1 MLTVHGMPTVMTVA
15 NAIRAFDCAET
26 HGEQSIRSPPSQT
39 CRERRWF
46 FRKPADISEV
56 DPVTFRGSVDVHALP
71 RLLIPVE
78 TAPGETRV
86 AATPDTVKK
95 FVSLGCNVT
104 VERGAGSASGYLD
117 DSYGAN
123 GAELADPGDGASWS
137 AADALLCVQSP
148 SEVSLG
154 RLRKGALVVGLLAP
168 YDNGGL
174 TANLQRSGL
183 SAMALELLPRISRA
197 QSADA
202 LSSQANIA
210 GYKSVLLASA
220 ALDRYFPMLMTAAGT
235 VQPARVVILGA
246 GVAGLQA
253 VATARRLG
261 AVVYVSDIRPAV
273 KEQVESLGGRFIEP
287 PEMDDK
293 PAESGGYAKQAS
305 DAFLAAQ
312 RQQLSDQL
320 AEADVAICTAQVP
333 GRQAPRL
340 ISEDMLDRMRP
351 GAVVVDLA
359 VAQGGNCA
367 GTVPGQTVERKGVK
381 LIGGNDLPCTVPNH
395 ASALYARNLVALL
408 EPTLKDSSLSL
419 DLDDELI
426 AGCLIAQDGTIRRGD
441 VLTPGAN

>member
-1 MLTVHGMPTVMTVA
+1 MVV
-15 NAIRAFDCAET
+15 F
-26 HGEQSIRSPPSQT
+26 
-39 CRERRWF
+39 
-46 FRKPADISEV
+46 
-56 DPVTFRGSVDVHALP
+56 ALP

-78 TAPGETRV
+78 STPGETRV

-95 FVSLGCNVT
+95 FISLGCSVA
-104 VERGAGSASGYLD
+104 VERGAGTASGYLD
-117 DSYGAN
+117 GVYAEQGADLI
-123 GAELADPGDGASWS
+123 ETGDASAWRQ
-137 AADALLCVQSP
+137 ADALLCVQAP
-148 SEVSLG
+148 SAATLA
-154 RLRKGALVVGLLAP
+154 RLRQGALVVGLLSP
-168 YDNGGL
+168 YANEEL
-174 TANLQRSGL
+174 TASLKRSGL

-235 VQPARVVILGA
+235 VQPAKVVILGA

-273 KEQVESLGGRFIEP
+273 KEQVESLGARFIDP
-287 PEMDDK
+287 PEMEDK
-293 PAESGGYAKQAS
+293 PSESGGYAKQAS

-333 GRQAPRL
+333 GRRAPRL

-367 GTVPGQTVERKGVK
+367 DTVPGQTVDRKGVK
-381 LIGGNDLPCTVPNH
+381 LIGGNDLPCSVPNH

-408 EPTLKDSSLSL
+408 EPTLKDGVLSL
-419 DLDDELI
+419 DPEDELI
-426 AGCLIAQDGTIRRGD
+426 AGCLIAQDGTIRRSD

>member
-1 MLTVHGMPTVMTVA
+1 MVV
-15 NAIRAFDCAET
+15 F
-26 HGEQSIRSPPSQT
+26 
-39 CRERRWF
+39 
-46 FRKPADISEV
+46 
-56 DPVTFRGSVDVHALP
+56 ALP

-78 TAPGETRV
+78 STPGETRV

-95 FVSLGCNVT
+95 FISLGCSVA
-104 VERGAGSASGYLD
+104 VECGAGTPSGYLD
-117 DSYGAN
+117 EAYAEQGADLIEK
-123 GAELADPGDGASWS
+123 GDMSAWGQADV
-137 AADALLCVQSP
+137 LLCVQSP
-148 SEVSLG
+148 SAATLA
-154 RLRKGALVVGLLAP
+154 RLRQGALVVGLLSP
-168 YDNGGL
+168 YANEER
-174 TANLQRSGL
+174 TAALKRSGL

-235 VQPARVVILGA
+235 VQPAKVVILGA

-273 KEQVESLGGRFIEP
+273 KEQVESLGARFIEP
-287 PEMDDK
+287 PEMEDK
-293 PAESGGYAKQAS
+293 PSESGGYAKQAS

-333 GRQAPRL
+333 GRRAPRL

-367 GTVPGQTVERKGVK
+367 DTVPGQTVDRKGVK
-381 LIGGNDLPCTVPNH
+381 LIGGNDLPCSVPNH

-408 EPTLKDSSLSL
+408 EPTLKDGVLSL
-419 DLDDELI
+419 DPEDELI

>member
-1 MLTVHGMPTVMTVA
+1 MVV
-15 NAIRAFDCAET
+15 F
-26 HGEQSIRSPPSQT
+26 
-39 CRERRWF
+39 
-46 FRKPADISEV
+46 
-56 DPVTFRGSVDVHALP
+56 ALP

-78 TAPGETRV
+78 STPGETRV

-95 FVSLGCNVT
+95 FISLGCSVA
-104 VERGAGSASGYLD
+104 VERGAGTASGYLD
-117 DSYGAN
+117 EAYAEQGADLI
-123 GAELADPGDGASWS
+123 GAGDASTWSQADV
-137 AADALLCVQSP
+137 LLCVQSP
-148 SEVSLG
+148 SAATLP
-154 RLRKGALVVGLLAP
+154 RLRQGALVVGLLSP
-168 YDNGGL
+168 YANEEL
-174 TANLQRSGL
+174 TAALKSSGL

-235 VQPARVVILGA
+235 VQPAKVVILGA

-273 KEQVESLGGRFIEP
+273 KEQVESLGARFIEP
-287 PEMDDK
+287 PEMEDK
-293 PAESGGYAKQAS
+293 PSESGGYAKQAS

-333 GRQAPRL
+333 GRRAPRL

-367 GTVPGQTVERKGVK
+367 DTVPGQTVDRKGVK
-381 LIGGNDLPCTVPNH
+381 LIGGNDLPCSVPNH

-408 EPTLKDSSLSL
+408 EPTLKDGVLSL
-419 DLDDELI
+419 DPEDELI

>member
-1 MLTVHGMPTVMTVA
+1 MVV
-15 NAIRAFDCAET
+15 F
-26 HGEQSIRSPPSQT
+26 
-39 CRERRWF
+39 
-46 FRKPADISEV
+46 
-56 DPVTFRGSVDVHALP
+56 ALP

-78 TAPGETRV
+78 STPGETRV

-95 FVSLGCNVT
+95 FVSLGCSVA
-104 VERGAGSASGYLD
+104 VECGAGTPSGYLD
-117 DSYGAN
+117 ESYAEQGADLIEK
-123 GAELADPGDGASWS
+123 GDTSAWGQADV
-137 AADALLCVQSP
+137 LLCVQSP
-148 SEVSLG
+148 SAATLA
-154 RLRKGALVVGLLAP
+154 RLRQGALVVGLLSP
-168 YDNGGL
+168 YANEEL
-174 TANLQRSGL
+174 TAALKRSGL

-235 VQPARVVILGA
+235 VQPAKVVILGA

-273 KEQVESLGGRFIEP
+273 KEQVESLGARFIEP
-287 PEMDDK
+287 PEMEDK
-293 PAESGGYAKQAS
+293 PSESGGYAKQAS

-333 GRQAPRL
+333 GRRAPRL

-367 GTVPGQTVERKGVK
+367 DTVPGKTVDRKGVK
-381 LIGGNDLPCTVPNH
+381 LIGGNDLPCSVPNH

-408 EPTLKDSSLSL
+408 EPTLKDGVLSL
-419 DLDDELI
+419 DPEDELI

>member
-1 MLTVHGMPTVMTVA
+1 MVV
-15 NAIRAFDCAET
+15 F
-26 HGEQSIRSPPSQT
+26 
-39 CRERRWF
+39 
-46 FRKPADISEV
+46 
-56 DPVTFRGSVDVHALP
+56 ALP

-78 TAPGETRV
+78 STPGETRV

-95 FVSLGCNVT
+95 FISLGCSVA
-104 VERGAGSASGYLD
+104 VECGAGTPSGYLD
-117 DSYGAN
+117 EAYAEQGADLIEK
-123 GAELADPGDGASWS
+123 GDTSAWGQADV
-137 AADALLCVQSP
+137 LLCVQSP
-148 SEVSLG
+148 SAATLA
-154 RLRKGALVVGLLAP
+154 RLRQGALVVGLLSP
-168 YDNGGL
+168 YANEEL
-174 TANLQRSGL
+174 TAALKRSGL

-235 VQPARVVILGA
+235 VQPAKVVILGA

-273 KEQVESLGGRFIEP
+273 KEQVESLGARFIEP
-287 PEMDDK
+287 PEMEDK
-293 PAESGGYAKQAS
+293 PSESGGYAKQAS

-333 GRQAPRL
+333 GRRAPRL

-367 GTVPGQTVERKGVK
+367 DTVPGQTVDRKGVK
-381 LIGGNDLPCTVPNH
+381 LIGGNDLPCSVPNH

-408 EPTLKDSSLSL
+408 EPTLKDGVLSL
-419 DLDDELI
+419 DPEDELI

>member
-1 MLTVHGMPTVMTVA
+1 MVV
-15 NAIRAFDCAET
+15 F
-26 HGEQSIRSPPSQT
+26 
-39 CRERRWF
+39 
-46 FRKPADISEV
+46 
-56 DPVTFRGSVDVHALP
+56 ALP

-78 TAPGETRV
+78 STPGETRV

-95 FVSLGCNVT
+95 FISLGCSVA
-104 VERGAGSASGYLD
+104 VECGAGTPSGYLD
-117 DSYGAN
+117 EAYAEQGADLIEK
-123 GAELADPGDGASWS
+123 GDTSAWGQADV
-137 AADALLCVQSP
+137 LLCVQLP
-148 SEVSLG
+148 SAATLA
-154 RLRKGALVVGLLAP
+154 RLRQGALVVGLLSP
-168 YDNGGL
+168 YANEEL
-174 TANLQRSGL
+174 TAALKRSGL

-235 VQPARVVILGA
+235 VQPAKVVILGA

-273 KEQVESLGGRFIEP
+273 KEQVESLGARFIEP
-287 PEMDDK
+287 PEMEDK
-293 PAESGGYAKQAS
+293 PSESGGYAKQAS

-333 GRQAPRL
+333 GRRAPRL

-367 GTVPGQTVERKGVK
+367 DTVPGQTVDRKGVK
-381 LIGGNDLPCTVPNH
+381 LIGGNDLPCSVPNH

-408 EPTLKDSSLSL
+408 EPTLKDGVLSL
-419 DLDDELI
+419 DPEDELI

>member
-1 MLTVHGMPTVMTVA
+1 M
-15 NAIRAFDCAET
+15 E
-26 HGEQSIRSPPSQT
+26 
-39 CRERRWF
+39 
-46 FRKPADISEV
+46 
-56 DPVTFRGSVDVHALP
+56 AL
-71 RLLIPVE
+71 
-78 TAPGETRV
+78 PGETRV

-95 FVSLGCNVT
+95 FLSLGCSVV
-104 VERGAGSASGYLD
+104 VERSAGTSSGYLD
-117 DSYGAN
+117 QAYADV
-123 GAELADPGDGASWS
+123 GAELSSPGDPGVWGQ
-137 AADALLCVQSP
+137 ADLVLCVQTPAP
-148 SEVSLG
+148 SMLSSMKRQAVL
-154 RLRKGALVVGLLAP
+154 AGLLSP
-168 YDNGGL
+168 YSNENL
-174 TANLQRSGL
+174 ANSLRAGGL

-210 GYKSVLLASA
+210 GYKAVLLASS

-273 KEQVESLGGRFIEP
+273 KEQVESLGARFIDP

-367 GTVPGQTVERKGVK
+367 GTVVDQTVDRKGVK
-381 LIGGNDLPCTVPNH
+381 LIAGNDLPCSVPNH
-395 ASALYARNLVALL
+395 ASALYARNLIALL
-408 EPTLKDSSLSL
+408 EPVLKEGAINL
-419 DLDDELI
+419 DTEDELI
-426 AGCLIAQDGTIRRGD
+426 AGCLISQDGSIRRSD
-441 VLTPGAN
+441 VLTPGVK

>member
-1 MLTVHGMPTVMTVA
+1 MVV
-15 NAIRAFDCAET
+15 F
-26 HGEQSIRSPPSQT
+26 
-39 CRERRWF
+39 
-46 FRKPADISEV
+46 
-56 DPVTFRGSVDVHALP
+56 ALP

-78 TAPGETRV
+78 STPGETRV

-95 FVSLGCNVT
+95 FVSLGCSVA
-104 VERGAGSASGYLD
+104 VECGAGTPSGYLD
-117 DSYGAN
+117 EAYAEQGADLI
-123 GAELADPGDGASWS
+123 EKEDTS
-137 AADALLCVQSP
+137 AWGQVDVLLCVQSP
-148 SEVSLG
+148 SAATLA
-154 RLRKGALVVGLLAP
+154 RLRQGALVVGLLSP
-168 YDNGGL
+168 YANNEL
-174 TANLQRSGL
+174 TAALKRSGL

-235 VQPARVVILGA
+235 VQPAKVVILGA

-273 KEQVESLGGRFIEP
+273 KEQVESLGARFIEP
-287 PEMDDK
+287 PEMEDK
-293 PAESGGYAKQAS
+293 PSESGGYAKQAS

-333 GRQAPRL
+333 GRRAPRL

-367 GTVPGQTVERKGVK
+367 DTVPGKTVDRNGVK
-381 LIGGNDLPCTVPNH
+381 LIGGNDLPCSVPNH

-408 EPTLKDSSLSL
+408 EPTLKDGVLSL
-419 DLDDELI
+419 DPEDELI

>member
-1 MLTVHGMPTVMTVA
+1 MP
-15 NAIRAFDCAET
+15 I
-26 HGEQSIRSPPSQT
+26 
-39 CRERRWF
+39 
-46 FRKPADISEV
+46 
-56 DPVTFRGSVDVHALP
+56 
-71 RLLIPVE
+71 LLIPVE
-78 TAPGETRV
+78 TAAGETRV
-86 AATPDTVKK
+86 AASPETVKK
-95 FVSLGCNVT
+95 FTALGCRV
-104 VERGAGSASGYLD
+104 VLEKSAGQPSGYLD
-117 DSYGAN
+117 QAYADA
-123 GAELADPGDGASWS
+123 GAELVPYGDSTAWSQADV
-137 AADALLCVQSP
+137 LLCVQSP
-148 SEVSLG
+148 STQALSQ
-154 RLRKGALVVGLLAP
+154 LRRGALVVGLLAP
-168 YDNGGL
+168 Y
-174 TANLQRSGL
+174 ANAELAADLQQAGL

-273 KEQVESLGGRFIEP
+273 KEQVESLGARFIDP

-333 GRQAPRL
+333 GRRAPRL

-367 GTVPGQTVERKGVK
+367 DTVASKTVDRNGVK
-381 LIGGNDLPCTVPNH
+381 LIGANDLPCTVPNH
-395 ASALYARNLVALL
+395 ASAMYARNLLALL
-408 EPTLKDSSLSL
+408 QPTLKDGQLTL
-419 DLDDELI
+419 DSEDELI
-426 AGCLIAQDGTIRRGD
+426 AGCLISQDGTIRRGD

>member
-1 MLTVHGMPTVMTVA
+1 MVV
-15 NAIRAFDCAET
+15 F
-26 HGEQSIRSPPSQT
+26 
-39 CRERRWF
+39 
-46 FRKPADISEV
+46 
-56 DPVTFRGSVDVHALP
+56 ALP

-78 TAPGETRV
+78 STPGETRV

-95 FVSLGCNVT
+95 FVSLGCSVA
-104 VERGAGSASGYLD
+104 VECGAGTPSGYLD
-117 DSYGAN
+117 EAYAEQGADLIET
-123 GAELADPGDGASWS
+123 GDMSAWSQADV
-137 AADALLCVQSP
+137 LLCVQSP
-148 SEVSLG
+148 SAATLA
-154 RLRKGALVVGLLAP
+154 RLRQGALVVGLLSP
-168 YDNGGL
+168 YANEEL
-174 TANLQRSGL
+174 TAALKRSGL

-235 VQPARVVILGA
+235 VQPAKVVILGA

-273 KEQVESLGGRFIEP
+273 KEQVESLGARFIEP
-287 PEMDDK
+287 PEMEDK
-293 PAESGGYAKQAS
+293 PSESGGYAKQAS

-333 GRQAPRL
+333 GRRAPRL

-367 GTVPGQTVERKGVK
+367 DTVPGKTVDRKGVK
-381 LIGGNDLPCTVPNH
+381 LIGGNDLSCSVPNH

-408 EPTLKDSSLSL
+408 EPTLKDGVLSL
-419 DLDDELI
+419 DPEDELI

>member
-1 MLTVHGMPTVMTVA
+1 MVVFV
-15 NAIRAFDCAET
+15 
-26 HGEQSIRSPPSQT
+26 
-39 CRERRWF
+39 
-46 FRKPADISEV
+46 
-56 DPVTFRGSVDVHALP
+56 LP

-78 TAPGETRV
+78 STPGETRV

-95 FVSLGCNVT
+95 FLSFGCDVSL
-104 VERGAGSASGYLD
+104 ERGAGTSSGYLD
-117 DSYGAN
+117 QAYADQGAQ
-123 GAELADPGDGASWS
+123 LIDPGDAAGWS
-137 AADALLCVQSP
+137 QADILLCVQPP
-148 SEVSLG
+148 SAASLA
-154 RLRKGALVVGLLAP
+154 RLRQGALVVGLLSP
-168 YDNGGL
+168 YANEEL
-174 TANLQRSGL
+174 TATLKHCAL

-235 VQPARVVILGA
+235 VQPAKVVILGA

-273 KEQVESLGGRFIEP
+273 KEQVESLGARFIVP
-287 PEMDDK
+287 PEMEDK

-333 GRQAPRL
+333 GRRAPRL

-367 GTVPGQTVERKGVK
+367 DTVPGETVDRKGVK
-381 LIGGNDLPCTVPNH
+381 LIGGNDLPCSVPNH

-408 EPTLKDSSLSL
+408 EPTLKDGDLKL
-419 DLDDELI
+419 DLEDELI
-426 AGCLIAQDGTIRRGD
+426 AGCLVAHDGSIRRGD
-441 VLTPGAN
+441 VLTPGAS

>member
-1 MLTVHGMPTVMTVA
+1 MP
-15 NAIRAFDCAET
+15 I
-26 HGEQSIRSPPSQT
+26 
-39 CRERRWF
+39 
-46 FRKPADISEV
+46 
-56 DPVTFRGSVDVHALP
+56 
-71 RLLIPVE
+71 LLIPAE
-78 TAPGETRV
+78 SAAGETRV
-86 AATPDTVKK
+86 AASPETVKK
-95 FVSLGCNVT
+95 FTALGCRVIL
-104 VERGAGSASGYLD
+104 EKGAGQSSGFLD
-117 DSYGAN
+117 QAYAEA
-123 GAELADPGDGASWS
+123 GAELVTCGDNTAWSQADV
-137 AADALLCVQSP
+137 LLCVQSP
-148 SEVSLG
+148 SANALSQ
-154 RLRKGALVVGLLAP
+154 LRRGALVVGLLSP
-168 YDNGGL
+168 Y
-174 TANLQRSGL
+174 ANAELAGVLQQAGL

-273 KEQVESLGGRFIEP
+273 KEQVESLGARFIDP
-287 PEMDDK
+287 PEIDDK

-333 GRQAPRL
+333 GRRAPRL

-367 GTVPGQTVERKGVK
+367 ETLPSQTVDRNGVK
-381 LIGGNDLPCTVPNH
+381 LIGANDLPCTVPNH
-395 ASALYARNLVALL
+395 ASAMFARNLLALL
-408 EPTLKDSSLSL
+408 QPTLKDGQLTL
-419 DLDDELI
+419 DSEDELI
-426 AGCLIAQDGTIRRGD
+426 AGCLISQDGTIRRGD

>member
-1 MLTVHGMPTVMTVA
+1 M
-15 NAIRAFDCAET
+15 
-26 HGEQSIRSPPSQT
+26 
-39 CRERRWF
+39 
-46 FRKPADISEV
+46 
-56 DPVTFRGSVDVHALP
+56 P

-78 TAPGETRV
+78 TSPGETRI

-95 FVSLGCNVT
+95 FLSFGCSVS
-104 VERGAGSASGYLD
+104 VERGAGMASGYLD
-117 DSYGAN
+117 HSYEDQGAD
-123 GAELADPGDGASWS
+123 LVS
-137 AADALLCVQSP
+137 AADLDAWREADLVLCVQTP
-148 SEVSLG
+148 TSEALS
-154 RLRKGALVVGLLAP
+154 RMKRGALLVGLLSP
-168 YDNGGL
+168 YSNESLKHSL
-174 TANLQRSGL
+174 TTVGL

-210 GYKSVLLASA
+210 GYKSVLLASS

-273 KEQVESLGGRFIEP
+273 KEQVESLGARFIDP

-333 GRQAPRL
+333 GRRAPRL

-367 GTVPGQTVERKGVK
+367 GTVPGETVDRNGVK

-408 EPTLKDSSLSL
+408 EPVLKEGAVQL
-419 DLDDELI
+419 DTEDELI
-426 AGCLIAQDGTIRRGD
+426 AGCLISHDGNLRRSD
-441 VLTPGAN
+441 VLSPGAN

>member
-1 MLTVHGMPTVMTVA
+1 MVV
-15 NAIRAFDCAET
+15 F
-26 HGEQSIRSPPSQT
+26 
-39 CRERRWF
+39 
-46 FRKPADISEV
+46 
-56 DPVTFRGSVDVHALP
+56 ALP

-78 TAPGETRV
+78 STPGETRV

-95 FVSLGCNVT
+95 FISLGCSVA
-104 VERGAGSASGYLD
+104 VECGAGTPSGYLD
-117 DSYGAN
+117 EAYAEQGADLIEA
-123 GAELADPGDGASWS
+123 GDTSAWGQADV
-137 AADALLCVQSP
+137 LLCVQSP
-148 SEVSLG
+148 SAATLA
-154 RLRKGALVVGLLAP
+154 RLRQGALVVGLLSP
-168 YDNGGL
+168 YANEEL
-174 TANLQRSGL
+174 TAALKRSGL

-235 VQPARVVILGA
+235 VQPAKVVILGA

-273 KEQVESLGGRFIEP
+273 KEQVESLGARFIEP
-287 PEMDDK
+287 PEMEDK
-293 PAESGGYAKQAS
+293 PSESGGYAKQAS

-333 GRQAPRL
+333 GRRAPRL

-367 GTVPGQTVERKGVK
+367 DTVPGQTVDRKGVK
-381 LIGGNDLPCTVPNH
+381 LIGGNDLPCSVPNH

-408 EPTLKDSSLSL
+408 EPTLKDGVLSL
-419 DLDDELI
+419 DPEDELI

>member
-1 MLTVHGMPTVMTVA
+1 MVV
-15 NAIRAFDCAET
+15 F
-26 HGEQSIRSPPSQT
+26 
-39 CRERRWF
+39 
-46 FRKPADISEV
+46 
-56 DPVTFRGSVDVHALP
+56 ALP

-78 TAPGETRV
+78 STPGETRV

-95 FVSLGCNVT
+95 FISLGCSLA
-104 VERGAGSASGYLD
+104 VERGAGTASGYLD
-117 DSYGAN
+117 EAYAEQGADLI
-123 GAELADPGDGASWS
+123 EPGDASAWGQ
-137 AADALLCVQSP
+137 ADVLLCVQTPSP
-148 SEVSLG
+148 ATLA
-154 RLRKGALVVGLLAP
+154 RLRQGALVVGLLSP
-168 YDNGGL
+168 YANEEL
-174 TANLQRSGL
+174 TAALKRSGL

-235 VQPARVVILGA
+235 VQPAKVVILGA

-273 KEQVESLGGRFIEP
+273 KEQVESLGARFIEP

-293 PAESGGYAKQAS
+293 PSESGGYAKQAS

-333 GRQAPRL
+333 GRRAPRL

-367 GTVPGQTVERKGVK
+367 DTVPGQTVDRKGVK
-381 LIGGNDLPCTVPNH
+381 LIGGNDLPCSVPNH

-408 EPTLKDSSLSL
+408 EPTLKDGVLGL
-419 DLDDELI
+419 DPEDELI